1 MLHTLAILL
10 PSILLL
16 LKCSSHNC
24 TVLGLRLLVIAVLI
38 ILNTVQ
44 GLVAFNWIYTNIDA
58 PAGSTELREVLSHP
72 LTRMTEVRA
81 QPRGQ
86 SALAGGST
94 L

>member
-1 MLHTLAILL
+1 MHFTLLYSTWIT
-10 PSILLL
+10 ITCN
-16 LKCSSHNC
+16 CSTYNTEYS
-24 TVLGLRLLVIAVLI
+24 TRIGSLQLI
-38 ILNTVQ
+38 
-44 GLVAFNWIYTNIDA
+44 IYTNIDA